1 MTRIFLSTSTDRYG
15 TNSASLCSVS
25 QYAAGT
31 DVSIIR
37 SIGELERLVSKHG
50 ATGFGYGRDDGTAR
64 TRVVFRIA
72 DRMVR
77 FDVSKP
83 DLADFKRTP
92 TGRPRAL
99 SEATRMQDQEEKRR
113 WRALVLVV
121 KALLVGVADGVIS
134 LSDAFLP
141 YTMLPDGSTVGEW
154 ARPQLDTAYAT
165 AQMPSLMPGVV
176 QALPGRVGVS

>member
-1 MTRIFLSTSTDRYG
+1 M
-15 TNSASLCSVS
+15 SA
-25 QYAAGT
+25 YASGT

-37 SIGELERLVSKHG
+37 SIGELERLVTKHG

-77 FDVSKP
+77 FDVTKP
-83 DLADFKRTP
+83 SLDEFRRTP

-99 SEATRMQDQEEKRR
+99 SEATRMQDQEERRR

-141 YTMLPDGSTVGEW
+141 YTMLPNGATVGEW
-154 ARPQLDTAYAT
+154 AGPQLDTISAT
-165 AQMPSLMPGVV
+165 ARMPALLPGAVLE
-176 QALPGRVGVS
+176 LPGRVHE